1 MTSSKEITRF
11 DGLLLAREYRASR
24 ERISSIVSAQDDTMR
39 VPVPACP
46 AWNLHDLCAH
56 VTGIAVDLSAGR
68 VPKGDSQPW
77 VDRQVDE
84 RRKNSTAEVLS
95 EWSAVADSFEGMIER
110 DPRAMW
116 GLVYDVIVHEFD
128 ARNALGDRS
137 GREASGVRVAAELGL
152 KLVKA
157 DLRRAGLGAM
167 SVDLE
172 GEEIVVGEGTPSLRL
187 RTTPFECLR
196 LLGSRRTYS
205 EIERADFEGDVA
217 SFANGLFHMDLPVH
231 SLGE

>member
-1 MTSSKEITRF
+1 MTSSQGITRF
-11 DGLLLAREYRASR
+11 DGPLLAREYRAAR
-24 ERISSIVSAQDDTMR
+24 ERMSAIVSTQDDTR
-39 VPVPACP
+39 KVSVPACP

-84 RRKNSTAEVLS
+84 RRKVPTADVLT
-95 EWSAVADSFEGMIER
+95 EWFDVATAFEGMIER

-157 DLRRAGLGAM
+157 DLRRAGLGAI
-167 SVDLE
+167 SVVLE
-172 GEEIVVGEGTPSLRL
+172 GEEIVVGEGSPSLRL

-205 EIERADFEGDVA
+205 EIERADFEGDLT
-217 SFANGLFHMDLPVH
+217 SFTEGLFHMDLPVH